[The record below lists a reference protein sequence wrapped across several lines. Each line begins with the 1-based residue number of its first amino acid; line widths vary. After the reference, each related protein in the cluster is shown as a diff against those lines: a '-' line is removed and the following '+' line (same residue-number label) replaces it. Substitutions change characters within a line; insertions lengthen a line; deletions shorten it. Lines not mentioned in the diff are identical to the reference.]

1 MVGLA
6 RAIYNPRP
14 GELAG
19 KLRDPGELCDPAL
32 TDRAAVES
40 LLFDAFIPAAYRD
53 TTRQTREGAK
63 WLVFLAR
70 HLECTD
76 RRP

>member
-19 KLRDPGELCDPAL
+19 TLRDPAELCNPAL
-32 TDRAAVES
+32 QDRMAVES
-40 LLFDAFIPAAYRD
+40 LLFDAFIPAAYRPS
-53 TTRQTREGAK
+53 TLLGG
-63 WLVFLAR
+63 
-70 HLECTD
+70 
-76 RRP
+76 RRSKPKHG